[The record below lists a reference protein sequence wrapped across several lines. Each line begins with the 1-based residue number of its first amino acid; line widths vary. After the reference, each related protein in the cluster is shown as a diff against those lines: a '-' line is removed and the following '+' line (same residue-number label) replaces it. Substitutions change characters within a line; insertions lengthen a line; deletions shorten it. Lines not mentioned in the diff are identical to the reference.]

1 MRCSLGTEVA
11 FARNWKCSK
20 IPPIL
25 WRADSALAR
34 RISVVIFRS
43 EIVAL
48 RTSWSP
54 TSELQT
60 KFYCA
65 ALGEARIANHEV
77 SALAYT
83 GHLASASPRPYSTSR

>member
-1 MRCSLGTEVA
+1 ML
-11 FARNWKCSK
+11 K
-20 IPPIL
+20 
-25 WRADSALAR
+25 DSSHSMESGF
-34 RISVVIFRS
+34 RISKTHQRGIFRS

-48 RTSWSP
+48 RTSGYP

-77 SALAYT
+77 SALA
-83 GHLASASPRPYSTSR
+83 